1 MIGIFDSGIG
11 GLTILKEI
19 LKENFDYHYLYYSD
33 SKNNPYG
40 DKKQKE
46 IETIVFE
53 IVETLIARGCQ
64 IIVIA
69 CNTASTVCV
78 KKLREKYKNISF
90 IATEPAYKMIH
101 DYNNDGKT
109 LVMATKATIESK
121 KFQDLYKL
129 YDNHKTIL
137 YPCVGLAELIEE
149 NNQEKIEKYLNDN
162 LKQFNKIDNVVL
174 GCTHYPLI
182 KKQLN
187 KVLNNPNF
195 FDGGHGISMQLKR
208 TIEKYNIKKSKN
220 KIEFFDSSNNK
231 FKKERFFE
239 MLNSVK
245 F

>member
-11 GLTILKEI
+11 GVTILKEI

-46 IETIVFE
+46 IETIAFG

-121 KFQDLYKL
+121 KFQNLYKL

-149 NNQEKIEKYLNDN
+149 NNQEKIEKYLN
-162 LKQFNKIDNVVL
+162 
-174 GCTHYPLI
+174 
-182 KKQLN
+182 
-187 KVLNNPNF
+187 
-195 FDGGHGISMQLKR
+195 
-208 TIEKYNIKKSKN
+208 
-220 KIEFFDSSNNK
+220 
-231 FKKERFFE
+231 
-239 MLNSVK
+239 
-245 F
+245 

>member
-11 GLTILKEI
+11 GVTILKEI

-121 KFQDLYKL
+121 KFQD
-129 YDNHKTIL
+129 
-137 YPCVGLAELIEE
+137 AELIEE

-231 FKKERFFE
+231 FKKERFFK

>member
-1 MIGIFDSGIG
+1 MI
-11 GLTILKEI
+11 TT
-19 LKENFDYHYLYYSD
+19 YLYYSD

-46 IETIVFE
+46 IETIAFG

-121 KFQDLYKL
+121 KFQNLYKL

-137 YPCVGLAELIEE
+137 YPCV
-149 NNQEKIEKYLNDN
+149 
-162 LKQFNKIDNVVL
+162 
-174 GCTHYPLI
+174 
-182 KKQLN
+182 
-187 KVLNNPNF
+187 
-195 FDGGHGISMQLKR
+195 
-208 TIEKYNIKKSKN
+208 
-220 KIEFFDSSNNK
+220 
-231 FKKERFFE
+231 
-239 MLNSVK
+239 
-245 F
+245 

>member
-1 MIGIFDSGIG
+1 MNYND
-11 GLTILKEI
+11 T
-19 LKENFDYHYLYYSD
+19 
-33 SKNNPYG
+33 
-40 DKKQKE
+40 
-46 IETIVFE
+46 
-53 IVETLIARGCQ
+53 
-64 IIVIA
+64 
-69 CNTASTVCV
+69 
-78 KKLREKYKNISF
+78 
-90 IATEPAYKMIH
+90 
-101 DYNNDGKT
+101 YNNYG
-109 LVMATKATIESK
+109 
-121 KFQDLYKL
+121 YN
-129 YDNHKTIL
+129 YDN
-137 YPCVGLAELIEE
+137 
-149 NNQEKIEKYLNDN
+149 N